1 MVFEPRSRRPPS
13 RNRRRREALDRR
25 SRIVHNYEVFSDD
38 DCDFHQVKT
47 NAYRTRSVERVLAV
61 LDAFIDAGPN
71 LTLMQVCAA
80 TELTP
85 STAYRL
91 MANLVARGYL
101 EPGREGNAYR
111 LGLTV
116 IRLAGVALGQL
127 DVRVKATPL
136 MDELR
141 NRTRETVHLAALDGR
156 HIIYLEKLEGLHAI
170 GLMSSRVGRTAP
182 AHCTALGR
190 VLLAFNPEAAEEIL
204 EGPLEAP
211 TPRTVVNPKALRA
224 LLAQVNEQ
232 GYALD
237 LGEHEPEVR
246 CVAAPIRNHSGAVIA
261 AMSVSG
267 PAQRI
272 EPMLTEGLVNEVV
285 RVGRAISGLL
295 GYLGSDVARGVEET
309 RTV

>member
-1 MVFEPRSRRPPS
+1 MKTRR
-13 RNRRRREALDRR
+13 
-25 SRIVHNYEVFSDD
+25 Y
-38 DCDFHQVKT
+38 Q
-47 NAYRTRSVERVLAV
+47 TRSVDRVLSI
-61 LDAFIDAGPN
+61 LNAFIDGGPN
-71 LTLMQVCAA
+71 LTLMQVCQA
-80 TELTP
+80 TGLTP

-91 MANLVARGYL
+91 LTNLVARGYL
-101 EPGREGNAYR
+101 ELSSEGNAYR

-116 IRLAGVALGQL
+116 IRLAGVAMGQL

-141 NRTRETVHLAALDGR
+141 NRTRETVHLAALDVR

-190 VLLAFNPEAAEEIL
+190 VLLAFNPEATSKIL
-204 EGPLEAP
+204 EGPLEAL
-211 TPRTVVNPKALRA
+211 TPRTVVNPNALRA
-224 LLAQVNEQ
+224 MLAQVEHQ

-237 LGEHEPEVR
+237 LGEHEAEVR
-246 CVAAPIRNHSGAVIA
+246 CVAAPIRDHAGAVIA

-272 EPMLTEGLVNEVV
+272 EPMLTEGLVKEVV
-285 RVGRAISGLL
+285 RVANAISRVL
-295 GYLGSDVARGVEET
+295 GYLGPR
-309 RTV
+309 

>member
-1 MVFEPRSRRPPS
+1 MLHKFG
-13 RNRRRREALDRR
+13 
-25 SRIVHNYEVFSDD
+25 VFSGDD
-38 DCDFHQVKT
+38 DDFHQVKT

-61 LDAFIDAGPN
+61 LNVFIDAGPS
-71 LTLMQVCAA
+71 LTLMQVCDA
-80 TELTP
+80 TGLTP

-101 EPGREGNAYR
+101 EPDREGNAYR

-127 DVRVKATPL
+127 DVRVKAAPL

-190 VLLAFNPEAAEEIL
+190 VLLAFNPDAAEAIL
-204 EGPLEAP
+204 DGPLEAP
-211 TPRTVVNPKALRA
+211 TARTVVDPKALRA

-237 LGEHEPEVR
+237 LGEFEAEVR

-272 EPMLTEGLVNEVV
+272 EPMLSDGLVNEVV

-295 GYLGSDVARGVEET
+295 GDRGSEVARQVVKTTTSNSIHVGG
-309 RTV
+309 

>member
-1 MVFEPRSRRPPS
+1 MLHKFG
-13 RNRRRREALDRR
+13 
-25 SRIVHNYEVFSDD
+25 VFSVDD
-38 DCDFHQVKT
+38 VDFHQVKT
-47 NAYRTRSVERVLAV
+47 SAYRTRSVERVLAV
-61 LDAFIDAGPN
+61 LNVFIDAGPS
-71 LTLMQVCAA
+71 LTLMQVCGA
-80 TELTP
+80 TGLTP

-91 MANLVARGYL
+91 TANLVARGYL
-101 EPGREGNAYR
+101 EPDREGNAYR

-127 DVRVKATPL
+127 DVRVKAAPL

-141 NRTRETVHLAALDGR
+141 NQTRETVHLAALDGR

-190 VLLAFNPEAAEEIL
+190 VLLAFNPDKAEAIL
-204 EGPLEAP
+204 DGPLEAP
-211 TPRTVVNPKALRA
+211 TARTIVDPRALRA
-224 LLAQVNEQ
+224 LLARVNEQ

-246 CVAAPIRNHSGAVIA
+246 CVAVPVRNHSGAVIA

-267 PAQRI
+267 PAQRM
-272 EPMLTEGLVNEVV
+272 EPMLSEGLVGEVV
-285 RVGRAISGLL
+285 RVGRDVSGLL
-295 GYLGSDVARGVEET
+295 GYLGPGTAREVARSKSRS

>member
-1 MVFEPRSRRPPS
+1 MTADGEWFITLEF
-13 RNRRRREALDRR
+13 
-25 SRIVHNYEVFSDD
+25 FSGG
-38 DCDFHQVKT
+38 DCDFHQMKT

-71 LTLMQVCAA
+71 LTLMQVCEA
-80 TELTP
+80 TGLTP

-111 LGLTV
+111 LGLSA
-116 IRLAGVALGQL
+116 IRMAGVALGQL
-127 DVRVKATPL
+127 DVRVKAAPL

-170 GLMSSRVGRTAP
+170 GLMSSRVGRTVP

-190 VLLAFNPEAAEEIL
+190 VLLAFNPEATEEIL
-204 EGPLEAP
+204 KGPLEAP
-211 TPRTVVNPKALRA
+211 TARTVVDPKALRA
-224 LLAQVNEQ
+224 LLARVSDQ

-246 CVAAPIRNHSGAVIA
+246 CVAAPIRNHAGAVIA

-272 EPMLTEGLVNEVV
+272 EPMLTEGLVTEVV
-285 RVGRAISGLL
+285 NVARAISGVL
-295 GYLGSDVARGVEET
+295 GYLVGGRTREVVEIG
-309 RTV
+309 TV

>member
-1 MVFEPRSRRPPS
+1 MVHKFG
-13 RNRRRREALDRR
+13 
-25 SRIVHNYEVFSDD
+25 VFSGDD
-38 DCDFHQVKT
+38 SDFHQVKT
-47 NAYRTRSVERVLAV
+47 SAYRTRSVERVLAV
-61 LDAFIDAGPN
+61 LNVFIDAGPN
-71 LTLMQVCAA
+71 LTLMQVCEA
-80 TELTP
+80 TGLTP

-91 MANLVARGYL
+91 MANLVAWGYL
-101 EPGREGNAYR
+101 EPDREGNAYR

-127 DVRVKATPL
+127 DVRVKAAPL

-190 VLLAFNPEAAEEIL
+190 VLLAFNPDRAEAIL

-211 TPRTVVNPKALRA
+211 TARTVVDPKALRA
-224 LLAQVNEQ
+224 LLALVNEQ

-246 CVAAPIRNHSGAVIA
+246 CVAVPIRNHSGTVIA

-272 EPMLTEGLVNEVV
+272 EPMLSEGLVAEVV
-285 RVGRAISGLL
+285 GVGRNVSGLL
-295 GYLGSDVARGVEET
+295 GYLGRDTTREVATSRSRST
-309 RTV
+309 TV

>member
-1 MVFEPRSRRPPS
+1 M
-13 RNRRRREALDRR
+13 
-25 SRIVHNYEVFSDD
+25 
-38 DCDFHQVKT
+38 KT

-61 LDAFIDAGPN
+61 LNAFTEAGPN
-71 LTLMQVCAA
+71 LTLMQVCEA
-80 TELTP
+80 TGLTP

-91 MANLVARGYL
+91 MANLVPRGYL

-127 DVRVKATPL
+127 DVRVKAAPL

-190 VLLAFNPEAAEEIL
+190 VLLAFNPEATEEIL
-204 EGPLEAP
+204 KGPLEAP
-211 TPRTVVNPKALRA
+211 TPRTVVDPKALRA
-224 LLAQVNEQ
+224 LLARVNEQ

-246 CVAAPIRNHSGAVIA
+246 CVAAPVRNHSGAVIA

-272 EPMLTEGLVNEVV
+272 EPMLTEGLVTEVV
-285 RVGRAISGLL
+285 HVARAISGLL
-295 GYLGSDVARGVEET
+295 GYLGSAMARKIVET

>member
-1 MVFEPRSRRPPS
+1 MTAD
-13 RNRRRREALDRR
+13 REWFITL
-25 SRIVHNYEVFSDD
+25 EFFSVG
-38 DCDFHQVKT
+38 DCDFHQMKT

-61 LDAFIDAGPN
+61 LDSFIEGGPN
-71 LTLMQVCAA
+71 LTLTQVCEA
-80 TELTP
+80 TGLTP
-85 STAYRL
+85 STTYRL
-91 MANLVARGYL
+91 LANLVAWDYL
-101 EPGREGNAYR
+101 EPDREGNSYR

-116 IRLAGVALGQL
+116 IRMAGVALGQL
-127 DVRVKATPL
+127 DVRVKAAPL

-141 NRTRETVHLAALDGR
+141 NRTRETVHLAALYGR

-190 VLLAFNPEAAEEIL
+190 VLLAFNPEATEEIL
-204 EGPLEAP
+204 KGTLEAP
-211 TPRTVVNPKALRA
+211 TARTVVDPKTLRA

-246 CVAAPIRNHSGAVIA
+246 CVAAPVRNHAGAVIA

-272 EPMLTEGLVNEVV
+272 EPMLTEGLVTEVV
-285 RVGRAISGLL
+285 NVARAISGLL
-295 GYLGSDVARGVEET
+295 GYLGSGRTRET
-309 RTV
+309 VGLGTV

>member
-1 MVFEPRSRRPPS
+1 MTGDCGWFI
-13 RNRRRREALDRR
+13 NLGF
-25 SRIVHNYEVFSDD
+25 FSGG

-61 LDAFIDAGPN
+61 LNAFTEAGPN
-71 LTLMQVCAA
+71 LTLMQVCEA
-80 TELTP
+80 TGLTP

-127 DVRVKATPL
+127 DVRVKAAPL

-190 VLLAFNPEAAEEIL
+190 VLLAFNPEATEEIL
-204 EGPLEAP
+204 KGPVVAP
-211 TPRTVVNPKALRA
+211 TPRTVVDPKALRA
-224 LLAQVNEQ
+224 LLARVNEQ

-246 CVAAPIRNHSGAVIA
+246 CVAAPVRNHSGAVIA

-272 EPMLTEGLVNEVV
+272 EPMLTEGLVTEVV
-285 RVGRAISGLL
+285 HVARAISGLL
-295 GYLGSDVARGVEET
+295 GYLGSAMARKIVET